1 MLPRSTFS
9 ISSALSRSLATLAVG
24 LLTGCGEPST
34 VAGPTAQNSGTATT
48 PATPAAPA
56 PASGKSLYDRLGG
69 VDAITA
75 VVGEFVNNLAHDPK
89 VNKRFAGANIP
100 HLKQMLIEQICAATG
115 GPQKYTGGDMKTV
128 HTGMGIKPEE
138 FGALVG
144 DLVAALDKF
153 KVPEAEKNE
162 LLGALG
168 GMQKDI
174 VESGPSVAERLE
186 AMETR
191 LMRIQLKLDEAND
204 RLARLEAGQQ
214 AAATNPAAPAQPAA
228 VPVPAPAPAHVE
240 VPMGKPIEPRAWTP
254 EEAKFFGTLVSRLE
268 TEKTVPAEDNQRP
281 SWLGKPLEVTRFIT
295 SNGDVLDLKQFKG
308 KKILLVV
315 LRGLTGNSVC
325 IHCSAQTIALVNAA
339 QKFQDRKTEVVFV
352 YPGKAES
359 VPAFIEATQKLDQEF
374 KMPFKI
380 ALDVDL
386 MVVRLFDIKGS
397 LAKPTSIL
405 VDEQGLVQYVYI
417 GQQPADRP
425 SVQTMLDVIDGL
437 GGKKQAP

>member
-1 MLPRSTFS
+1 MSHRLLLAPALLAALFFS
-9 ISSALSRSLATLAVG
+9 
-24 LLTGCGEPST
+24 GCGEP
-34 VAGPTAQNSGTATT
+34 AANGAKPTANATG
-48 PATPAAPA
+48 PAAPA
-56 PASGKSLYDRLGG
+56 AAPASAKSLYERLGG
-69 VDAITA
+69 EPAITA
-75 VVGEFVNNLAHDPK
+75 VVGEFLNNVLQDAK
-89 VNKRFAGANIP
+89 INKRFAGANVP
-100 HLKQMLIEQICAATG
+100 HLKKMLIEQICAATG
-115 GPQKYTGGDMKTV
+115 GPQKYIGGDMKTV

-174 VESGPSVAERLE
+174 VESGPSVADRLE

-191 LMRIQLKLDEAND
+191 LIRIQLRLDEANE
-204 RLARLEAGQQ
+204 RLARVEAGAGAT
-214 AAATNPAAPAQPAA
+214 AAAAGARGPGEFPAVAPVASQQTAPAE
-228 VPVPAPAPAHVE
+228 PVKVQVA
-240 VPMGKPIEPRAWTP
+240 MGKPIETRPWTAD
-254 EEAKFFGTLVSRLE
+254 EKKFFNTLVTRLE
-268 TEKTVPAEDNQRP
+268 TEKTETTEETQRA
-281 SWLGKPLEVTRFIT
+281 SWLGKPLEITRFIT
-295 SNGDVLDLKQFKG
+295 SNGEVLDVKTFKG
-308 KKILLVV
+308 KKVLLVV

-339 QKFQDRKTEVVFV
+339 KKFEDRKTEVVFV

-359 VPAFIEATQKLDQEF
+359 VPAFLEATQKLDQEF
-374 KMPFKI
+374 KMPYKV

-386 MVVRLFDIKGS
+386 GVVRLFDIKGS

-405 VDEQGLVQYVYI
+405 LDEQGLVRYVYI

-425 SVQTMLDVIDGL
+425 SVQAITDVIDGL
-437 GGKKQAP
+437 GAAK